1 MHRSVAKSIVG
12 QAIPVHFSRRREDRE
27 NEEYGCGD
35 QKLTGRRCVYAP
47 SKLRTWMH
55 DYRLLIIQARKQNAF
70 VLRCQYRVFYATLS
84 FIQERLSLLTE
95 TAESVPLQKTALQQE
110 HRYA

>member
-55 DYRLLIIQARKQNAF
+55 DYRLLIIQARKQNVF
-70 VLRCQYRVFYATLS
+70 VPRCQYRVFYAILS
-84 FIQERLSLLTE
+84 FHQRTFEPSNKK
-95 TAESVPLQKTALQQE
+95 AESVQRTTSQQE
-110 HRYA
+110 HKYA